1 MTITG
6 EFRIPVSDFPLEA
19 ALTSVSNADV
29 RLVRV
34 TMAPGVLSPF
44 FWVSASDLDAFD
56 EALAADQSV
65 AEADLLDGFQGAA
78 LYRVEWETETVALAS
93 VVADF
98 DGSVLSTVAT
108 AAGWDCRVRF
118 PDRDALA
125 QFRDQLADADV
136 DYETRKLTTGEQSP
150 GGPLYG
156 LTAKQTAAVSRAW
169 VMGYYETP
177 REVTLDDVASDLGIS
192 QQALSDRL
200 RRAHAN
206 LLRNT
211 VAGAAPID
219 R

>member
-1 MTITG
+1 MAITG

-19 ALTSVSNADV
+19 ALTSVSDADV

-56 EALAADQSV
+56 EALAADESV
-65 AEADLLDGFQGAA
+65 AEADLLDDFQGAA
-78 LYRVEWETETVALAS
+78 LYRVAWETETVALAS
-93 VVADF
+93 LVADF

-108 AAGWDCRVRF
+108 ASGWDCRVRF

-125 QFRDQLADADV
+125 QFRSQLDGADV
-136 DYETRKLTTGEQSP
+136 DFEMRRLTTDERSP
-150 GGPLYG
+150 TAALYG
-156 LTAKQTAAVSRAW
+156 LTAKQTASIRRAW
-169 VMGYYETP
+169 EMGYYETP

-211 VAGAAPID
+211 VADAVPVG